1 MRRILSVHGEE
12 ISHRSMSFV
21 VVFCFA
27 AVRQF
32 QFLNKKLSKA
42 SPIAS
47 WRSPKFQLL
56 FKYGRFSRRAECI
69 TIPGRESRA
78 ELIPISKIHMRF
90 LNMWERSVEIVFLVR
105 CCFNFLMDSC
115 WRWAFLKMWNGV
127 DVIFFYYVRVAL
139 FVKSFGC
146 CDRFFFL
153 MKYFGNVSKSWC
165 WYFCKCLWSHFLL
178 QWLRELFW
186 KFSWKKL

>member
-12 ISHRSMSFV
+12 ISRRSMSFV
-21 VVFCFA
+21 VIFCFA

-47 WRSPKFQLL
+47 WRPPKFQLL

-90 LNMWERSVEIVFLVR
+90 LNMWERSVEIVFSVR

-115 WRWAFLKMWNGV
+115 WRWAVLKMWNGV

-146 CDRFFFL
+146 CDRFFFDEIL
-153 MKYFGNVSKSWC
+153 W
-165 WYFCKCLWSHFLL
+165 KCFKIVMLIFL
-178 QWLRELFW
+178 
-186 KFSWKKL
+186 